1 MVISR
6 ENVIM
11 CCLVRDVNEYSEMV
25 ISRENVIMCC
35 LVRAIDEYTAIME
48 WRLAGRM

>member
-1 MVISR
+1 MVIGR

-11 CCLVRDVNEYSEMV
+11 CCLVRAIDECRGMV

-35 LVRAIDEYTAIME
+35 LVRAIDEYRAMVE
-48 WRLAGRM
+48 W